1 MTIEERKQRILTKIA
16 EMKAEGTDMKNA
28 LTILAEDGEQDMR
41 AIAASIA
48 KLPPGQ
54 LKKILSKDIIAILA
68 KYGVVIG

>member
-1 MTIEERKQRILTKIA
+1 
-16 EMKAEGTDMKNA
+16 MKKWSNGAKKRLVEIRA
-28 LTILAEDGEQDMR
+28 AEDGEQDMR

-54 LKKILSKDIIAILA
+54 LKKILTDDIISILA